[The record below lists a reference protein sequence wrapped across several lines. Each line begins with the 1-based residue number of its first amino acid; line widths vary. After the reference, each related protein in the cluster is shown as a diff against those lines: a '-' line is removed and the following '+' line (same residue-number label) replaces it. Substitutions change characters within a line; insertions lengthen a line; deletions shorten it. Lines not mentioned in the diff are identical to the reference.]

1 MRGTSDSKRDN
12 SISSYNKSGFNT
24 YKITGKDSQ
33 LKLES
38 MASDKVAFKLP
49 AQCFSRSGNVKAGR
63 PKCFTVTPICVEFE
77 RLLKQKKPDS
87 IIPGVSSYE
96 LLNIVVALYDVC
108 LPAIGLED
116 LRANIC
122 ARGAKTFLLIRD
134 EQEVLEEYR
143 QKVSAENQTDPIV
156 SSVEQPTTEE
166 EESERPGMF
175 SFVFSDSESSDEE
188 DESETESD
196 SEEKERFSTSL
207 KEFLACVKQRA
218 LQRRQLQDAC
228 TTSSHLDIGIE
239 SRIVAAMTYQR
250 STLNS
255 KERVI
260 KLSLLSTRKRYRGY
274 GVGQYIVKLLQDPSL
289 VGLYDAIVTHA
300 DSGAVKFFT
309 RCGFSDDIVLN
320 SKFKEFEDDWTN
332 TTMMCYFPP
341 FTKDSHCSLDATD
354 IELEMELWK
363 MRSLVAYQAQTIFMT
378 RIIHEI
384 RTLRKQLASHKDQ
397 LRSLTNELE
406 RTKDEKYQLEKKCL
420 QFKLERAHQLC
431 QSTNLKTELLLFDD
445 ECELTTSLPFSQY
458 KEEESKQIMSFDD
471 QVDDQENIIIQLN
484 LEFIEKMQRCPGME
498 DSQIEVKEL
507 VQASLSADVVKS
519 IERHASTLAEP
530 TLCTRLYYCGGQDHP
545 ERLMQILSSGFVL
558 EDLHRGAFGK
568 GLYFSSSA
576 STACTFSPPHQ
587 VLLADVYIGNTETVL
602 HKDED
607 RTCASEGFD
616 SVLVPGRLHETTSP
630 HPSDLMQEFIVFSHL
645 QASPVCLLTYCTGRN
660 KNTAGEKDITVDILK

>member
-1 MRGTSDSKRDN
+1 
-12 SISSYNKSGFNT
+12 
-24 YKITGKDSQ
+24 
-33 LKLES
+33 

-49 AQCFSRSGNVKAGR
+49 AQCFSRSGNVKARR
-63 PKCFTVTPICVEFE
+63 PKCFTVTPLCVEFE
-77 RLLKQKKPDS
+77 RLLKQKKPES
-87 IIPGVSSYE
+87 IIPVVSCHE

-108 LPAIGLED
+108 LPDIGLED

-122 ARGAKTFLLIRD
+122 ARGAKTFILIRD
-134 EQEVLEEYR
+134 EQEILEEYH
-143 QKVSAENQTDPIV
+143 QKVSADIQKDPIS

-166 EESERPGMF
+166 DERERPGMC
-175 SFVFSDSESSDEE
+175 SFVFSDSESSAEE
-188 DESETESD
+188 DESETESE
-196 SEEKERFSTSL
+196 SEEKERFNASL
-207 KEFLACVKQRA
+207 KEFLACVRKRA
-218 LQRRQLQDAC
+218 LQRRQLQDAN
-228 TTSSHLDIGIE
+228 TTSSPLDIGIE

-255 KERVI
+255 KEKVI

-309 RCGFSDDIVLN
+309 RCGFSDDILLN

-354 IELEMELWK
+354 IELDMELWK
-363 MRSLVAYQAQTIFMT
+363 MRSLVAYQAQTVFMT

-384 RTLRKQLASHKDQ
+384 RTSRKQLASQKEQ
-397 LRSLTNELE
+397 IRSLTNELE
-406 RTKDEKYQLEKKCL
+406 RTKDEKYQLEKRFL

-431 QSTNLKTELLLFDD
+431 QSTNFKKELLLFDD
-445 ECELTTSLPFSQY
+445 EFEFTATLPYSQY
-458 KEEESKQIMSFDD
+458 KKKESEQIDD
-471 QVDDQENIIIQLN
+471 QDDQESIINQLN

-498 DSQIEVKEL
+498 DNQIEVKEL
-507 VQASLSADVVKS
+507 VQASLSIDVKRS
-519 IERHASTLAEP
+519 IESHVSTLIEP

-545 ERLMQILSSGFVL
+545 ERLTQILGSGFTHK
-558 EDLHRGAFGK
+558 DLHRGAYGK

-576 STACTFSPPHQ
+576 STACTFSPPRQ
-587 VLLADVYIGNTETVL
+587 VLIADVHIGNTETVL

-607 RTCASEGFD
+607 RTCASKGFD
-616 SVLVPGRLHETTSP
+616 SILVPGRLHESSSP
-630 HPSDLMQEFIVFSHL
+630 HTSDLMQEFIVFNNL
-645 QASPVCLLTYCTGRN
+645 QASPVCLLTYCIGRN
-660 KNTAGEKDITVDILK
+660 KNTEGCKDVTSDIVK

>member
-1 MRGTSDSKRDN
+1 
-12 SISSYNKSGFNT
+12 
-24 YKITGKDSQ
+24 
-33 LKLES
+33 
-38 MASDKVAFKLP
+38 MASDKVALKLP
-49 AQCFSRSGNVKAGR
+49 VQCFSRSGNVKAGR
-63 PKCFTVTPICVEFE
+63 PKCFTVIPICVEFE

-87 IIPGVSSYE
+87 IIPGVSSHE

-122 ARGAKTFLLIRD
+122 ARGAKTFILVRD
-134 EQEVLEEYR
+134 EQEVLEEYC
-143 QKVSAENQTDPIV
+143 QKVSAEGQQDPIV
-156 SSVEQPTTEE
+156 SSGEQTSTDED
-166 EESERPGMF
+166 ESERPGMF
-175 SFVFSDSESSDEE
+175 SFVFSDSDSSDEE

-196 SEEKERFSTSL
+196 SEEKERFNTSL
-207 KEFLACVKQRA
+207 KEFLACVKLRA
-218 LQRRQLQDAC
+218 LQRRQLQDAG
-228 TTSSHLDIGIE
+228 TTSSHFDIGIE

-250 STLNS
+250 STLSS
-255 KERVI
+255 KEKVI

-309 RCGFSDDIVLN
+309 RCGFSDDVLLN

-341 FTKDSHCSLDATD
+341 FTKDSYCSLDATD

-363 MRSLVAYQAQTIFMT
+363 MRSLVAYQAQTVFMT

-397 LRSLTNELE
+397 IRSLTNELE
-406 RTKDEKYQLEKKCL
+406 RTKDEKYQLEKRFL

-431 QSTNLKTELLLFDD
+431 QSTNLKKELLLFDD
-445 ECELTTSLPFSQY
+445 EFELTTSLPFSQY
-458 KEEESKQIMSFDD
+458 KKEKPKQIMCFDV
-471 QVDDQENIIIQLN
+471 QVDEQESIKNQLN
-484 LEFIEKMQRCPGME
+484 LEFIDKMKQCPGME
-498 DSQIEVKEL
+498 DSQIKVKEL
-507 VQASLSADVVKS
+507 VQASLSADVVRS
-519 IERHASTLAEP
+519 IECHASTLAQP
-530 TLCTRLYYCGGQDHP
+530 TLCTRLYYCGGQEHP
-545 ERLMQILSSGFVL
+545 ERLAQILGSGFTP

-568 GLYFSSSA
+568 GLYFSSSV

-587 VLLADVYIGNTETVL
+587 VLIADVYIGNTETVL
-602 HKDED
+602 HKEEG
-607 RTCASEGFD
+607 RTCASKGFD
-616 SVLVPGRLHETTSP
+616 SILVPGRLHETASP
-630 HPSDLMQEFIVFSHL
+630 HPSDLMQEFLVFSHL

-660 KNTAGEKDITVDILK
+660 KNPKEEKDIKVDIVK